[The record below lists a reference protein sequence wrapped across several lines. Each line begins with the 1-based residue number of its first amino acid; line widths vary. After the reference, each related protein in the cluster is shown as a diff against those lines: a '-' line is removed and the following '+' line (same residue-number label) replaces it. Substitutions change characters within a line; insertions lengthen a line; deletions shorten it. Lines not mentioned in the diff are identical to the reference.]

1 MKKVGFFQRL
11 KMGLN
16 KTRQGFISK
25 VEDLLTGG
33 AINDQFYDELEE
45 ILIQA
50 DVGVNTTLKMVDNL
64 REVVQKRKIKDPTEL
79 KAVFKDEVAALLGEP
94 VSLELKPG
102 LNILMVV
109 GVNGAGKTTTIAKI
123 SESFKS
129 HGKKILLAAGDTFR
143 AAAIDQLKV
152 WGNRVGLDV
161 IAHSAGADAGAVV
174 FDAIQAAHSR
184 QVDLLIVDTAGRLHT
199 QKNLMEELKKVRRII
214 ERESRGATVHVLQVV
229 DATTGQNAIN
239 QARLFNQAVAV
250 NGIALTKLDGTA
262 KGGIVI
268 AIKDQLNIPIQLIG
282 VGEKAEDLQDFVP
295 AEFVNAL
302 FE

>member
-11 KMGLN
+11 KDGLK
-16 KTRQGFISK
+16 KTRQEFISK
-25 VEDLLTGG
+25 VEHLFSGG
-33 AINDQFYDELEE
+33 AINDQLFEELEE

-50 DVGVNTTLKMVDNL
+50 DVGVNTTLKMVSHL
-64 REVVQKRKIKDPTEL
+64 QEIVQKRKIKDPVEL
-79 KAVFKDEVAALLGEP
+79 KQVFQEEVTSLLGESFP
-94 VSLELKPG
+94 LKLKPG

-123 SESFKS
+123 AESFKS
-129 HGKKILLAAGDTFR
+129 QGKKILLAAGDTFR

-214 ERESRGATVHVLQVV
+214 ERESQGAAIHVLQAV

-268 AIKDQLNIPIQLIG
+268 AIKDELNIPIQLIG
-282 VGEKAEDLQDFVP
+282 VGEKAEDLQDFNP
-295 AEFVNAL
+295 RDFVNAL
-302 FE
+302 FA